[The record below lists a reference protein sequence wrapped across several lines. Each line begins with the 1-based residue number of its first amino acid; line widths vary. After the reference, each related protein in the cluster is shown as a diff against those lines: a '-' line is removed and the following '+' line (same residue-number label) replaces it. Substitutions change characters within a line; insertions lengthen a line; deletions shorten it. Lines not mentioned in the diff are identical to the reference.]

1 MNKSNYYG
9 NVQNAF
15 ATASALKNAMDG
27 IDGPKWFVAHSLGNM
42 LVSAAIQDHQMPH
55 EKYFMLNAAV
65 AMEAFDP
72 TNGITQASH
81 DNMTPEAWTNYTDR
95 VRATHW
101 FERFPEGDG
110 RRLLTWKGRFC
121 NVTNIVNFYSTQEEV
136 VCNGDG
142 RPKDLGREYSWYNQE
157 CYKGN
162 WAWMLHDNEG
172 GWVFNRFYDT
182 VTNPDPGNS
191 SMEIVEHMPPAS
203 AAELTD
209 EQLRQRPF
217 FLDFHNP
224 GMYTSP
230 DGAVIASNYLY
241 RAEMLAYAIP
251 TESYAVGANNLLMM
265 DDITP
270 TNKERPLFGNYNMA
284 ILFNFGIEDLLPNGD
299 DAKDKHRD
307 WQHSTFVQRSYKRT
321 HQLFK
326 KITQLLK
333 ETQK

>member
-1 MNKSNYYG
+1 MKDRS
-9 NVQNAF
+9 
-15 ATASALKNAMDG
+15 
-27 IDGPKWFVAHSLGNM
+27 
-42 LVSAAIQDHQMPH
+42 
-55 EKYFMLNAAV
+55 YFYV
-65 AMEAFDP
+65 F
-72 TNGITQASH
+72 
-81 DNMTPEAWTNYTDR
+81 
-95 VRATHW
+95 
-101 FERFPEGDG
+101 
-110 RRLLTWKGRFC
+110 
-121 NVTNIVNFYSTQEEV
+121 NFYSTQEEV

-230 DGAVIASNYLY
+230 DGAVVASNYLY

-251 TESYAVGANNLLMM
+251 SESYAVGANNLLMM

>member
-1 MNKSNYYG
+1 MNY
-9 NVQNAF
+9 Q
-15 ATASALKNAMDG
+15 ATIRDEKLKNRIA
-27 IDGPKWFVAHSLGNM
+27 
-42 LVSAAIQDHQMPH
+42 
-55 EKYFMLNAAV
+55 
-65 AMEAFDP
+65 
-72 TNGITQASH
+72 TQASH

-191 SMEIVEHMPPAS
+191 SMEIVEHMPPAD

-209 EQLRQRPF
+209 EQLRHRPF

-251 TESYAVGANNLLMM
+251 SESYAVGANPLPGFTEMF
-265 DDITP
+265 
-270 TNKERPLFGNYNMA
+270 TNSIPDKLYYNYDMAVLFASGVNDLPQNGNEPKYM
-284 ILFNFGIEDLLPNGD
+284 
-299 DAKDKHRD
+299 HRN
-307 WQHSTFVQRSYKRT
+307 WQHSTFVQRSYKRV

-326 KITQLLK
+326 VINQHIKGSRQ
-333 ETQK
+333 

>member
-1 MNKSNYYG
+1 MKDRS
-9 NVQNAF
+9 
-15 ATASALKNAMDG
+15 
-27 IDGPKWFVAHSLGNM
+27 
-42 LVSAAIQDHQMPH
+42 
-55 EKYFMLNAAV
+55 YFYV
-65 AMEAFDP
+65 F
-72 TNGITQASH
+72 
-81 DNMTPEAWTNYTDR
+81 
-95 VRATHW
+95 
-101 FERFPEGDG
+101 
-110 RRLLTWKGRFC
+110 
-121 NVTNIVNFYSTQEEV
+121 NFYSTQEEV

-230 DGAVIASNYLY
+230 DGAVVASNYLY

-251 TESYAVGANNLLMM
+251 TESYAVGANPLPCLNAY
-265 DDITP
+265 
-270 TNKERPLFGNYNMA
+270 TNAIGKLVRSRNHNMA
-284 ILFNFGIEDLLPNGD
+284 TFTEGQNDLPPNGKELD
-299 DAKDKHRD
+299 EKYRD
-307 WQHSTFVQRSYKRT
+307 WQHSTFIQRSYKRT
-321 HQLFK
+321 SRLFLEIIK
-326 KITQLLK
+326 VMKGT
-333 ETQK
+333 EE

>member
-1 MNKSNYYG
+1 MKDRS
-9 NVQNAF
+9 
-15 ATASALKNAMDG
+15 
-27 IDGPKWFVAHSLGNM
+27 
-42 LVSAAIQDHQMPH
+42 
-55 EKYFMLNAAV
+55 YFYV
-65 AMEAFDP
+65 F
-72 TNGITQASH
+72 
-81 DNMTPEAWTNYTDR
+81 
-95 VRATHW
+95 
-101 FERFPEGDG
+101 
-110 RRLLTWKGRFC
+110 
-121 NVTNIVNFYSTQEEV
+121 NFYSTQEEV

-230 DGAVIASNYLY
+230 DGAVVASNYLY

-251 TESYAVGANNLLMM
+251 SESYAVGANPLPCLNAY
-265 DDITP
+265 
-270 TNKERPLFGNYNMA
+270 TNAIGKLVRSRNHNMA
-284 ILFNFGIEDLLPNGD
+284 TFTEGQNDLPPNGKELD
-299 DAKDKHRD
+299 EKYRD
-307 WQHSTFVQRSYKRT
+307 WQHSTFIQRSYKRT
-321 HQLFK
+321 SRLFLEIIK
-326 KITQLLK
+326 VMKGT
-333 ETQK
+333 EE